1 MSAVSFSLFALRLLR
16 FDGNAE
22 HGEERIVSL
31 GGQQFSGSV
40 AGSCGESERA
50 ENGEAAHGSNRD
62 IESSFS
68 RYLFKTVSLEGG
80 HARVTCLAL

>member
-1 MSAVSFSLFALRLLR
+1 
-16 FDGNAE
+16 
-22 HGEERIVSL
+22 VSL

-40 AGSCGESERA
+40 AGSCRESERA
-50 ENGEAAHGSNRD
+50 ENSEAPTAANFRD

-80 HARVTCLAL
+80 HARVTRLAL

>member
-1 MSAVSFSLFALRLLR
+1 MSAVSFSLFALRLLC

-40 AGSCGESERA
+40 AGSCRESERA
-50 ENGEAAHGSNRD
+50 ENSEAAHGSKFQGHR
-62 IESSFS
+62 EL
-68 RYLFKTVSLEGG
+68 LF
-80 HARVTCLAL
+80 ALSVQDGFA